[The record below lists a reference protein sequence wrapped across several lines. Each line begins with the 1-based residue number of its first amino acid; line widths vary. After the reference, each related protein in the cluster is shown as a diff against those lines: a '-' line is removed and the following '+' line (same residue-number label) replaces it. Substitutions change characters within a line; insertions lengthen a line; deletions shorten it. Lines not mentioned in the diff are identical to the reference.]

1 VNQDPKAAS
10 ARSRLQRLTYL
21 AEKELDAGALN
32 AISVTIAAHLS
43 RKLGPPALS
52 FCDDLTAEVES
63 ERSGDWT
70 VRFKD
75 SMWRR
80 A

>member
-1 VNQDPKAAS
+1 
-10 ARSRLQRLTYL
+10 LTYL

-43 RKLGPPALS
+43 RKLGQPPLS

-63 ERSGDWT
+63 ERAGDWT
-70 VRFKD
+70 LRFKD